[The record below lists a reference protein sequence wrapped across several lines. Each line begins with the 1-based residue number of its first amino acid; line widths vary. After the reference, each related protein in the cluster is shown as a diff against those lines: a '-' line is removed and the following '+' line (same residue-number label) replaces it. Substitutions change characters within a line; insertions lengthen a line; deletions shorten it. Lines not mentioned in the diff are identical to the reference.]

1 MNRFIPISSLLLSV
15 ACTVQGLPR
24 DIQQESGEIAGLC
37 VSIAPH
43 AGKTELGQFAEGKY
57 PTLWQEGDQISVNG
71 KTSAALT
78 GDQAGKSTALFSF
91 RGKITAPP
99 VNSGEACLRN
109 S

>member
-37 VSIAPH
+37 VSIAP
-43 AGKTELGQFAEGKY
+43 
-57 PTLWQEGDQISVNG
+57 
-71 KTSAALT
+71 
-78 GDQAGKSTALFSF
+78 QAGKSTALFSF